1 MAETFIKNFAQL
13 DTKQETKIELMK
25 HMGNVHL
32 MVNNICD
39 VYFQKMRRQVYVTP
53 KSFLS
58 YLNSYKDL
66 YIKKYAEL
74 DVQEKS
80 YKIGLSK
87 IQEATVSI
95 GKMEIGLKEE
105 EGLLKEASEKTDRL
119 LEDLEKESKKAKS
132 KNDEVETTTI

>member
-119 LEDLEKESKKAKS
+119 LEDLEKESKKAK
-132 KNDEVETTTI
+132 